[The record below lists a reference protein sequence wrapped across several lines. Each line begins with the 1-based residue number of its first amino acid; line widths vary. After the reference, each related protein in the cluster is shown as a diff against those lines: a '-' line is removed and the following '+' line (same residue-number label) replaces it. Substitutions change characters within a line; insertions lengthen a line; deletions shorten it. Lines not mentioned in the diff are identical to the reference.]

1 MGGATCPCPMTKQTK
16 NAIKRIKINKIP
28 FGVGLQT
35 TLSTNQNNI
44 VMTAKDIV
52 LMAFGFGTADNKID
66 DIIDEFNIEL
76 TTSDVEEIVSNG
88 GVYDLENELIQSL
101 YDKVIDKSRRLYD
114 TSDEDFETYINAQ
127 CSSLYYCGDEVYC
140 MEDIKRIKSEN
151 EGETEN

>member
-1 MGGATCPCPMTKQTK
+1 
-16 NAIKRIKINKIP
+16 
-28 FGVGLQT
+28 
-35 TLSTNQNNI
+35 
-44 VMTAKDIV
+44 
-52 LMAFGFGTADNKID
+52 MAFGFGTADNKID